1 MVAATARGHH
11 ATQLASR
18 SAIVVHTV
26 SLVQVRLVHDL
37 IGILVALV
45 TVWCAALCHRRNG
58 RVDCNRG
65 LGAFLVMHGQGYEPE
80 RSRRSAP

>member
-37 IGILVALV
+37 IGEGVGHNVPWAQR
-45 TVWCAALCHRRNG
+45 CARGTRR
-58 RVDCNRG
+58 
-65 LGAFLVMHGQGYEPE
+65 
-80 RSRRSAP
+80 